1 MVRKYLCNVNFPKGE
16 SMAKRKGV
24 ETKAALLQQ
33 HFKGDLKKVDE
44 AELDDWCKDN
54 LQKNRD
60 YYSKQYSPWA
70 AEGLSPLD
78 WFDRKIKDREEKLRQ
93 AA

>member
-1 MVRKYLCNVNFPKGE
+1 MT
-16 SMAKRKGV
+16 KRRGV

-44 AELDDWCKDN
+44 AELDEWSKEN
-54 LQKNRD
+54 TQRNKNR
-60 YYSKQYSPWA
+60 YNQQYSPWEH
-70 AEGLSPLD
+70 EGLSPLE
-78 WFDRKIKDREEKLRQ
+78 WFDRKIRDREEKLQQ